1 MNAELAAL
9 ENSVTLLLDRYRRLQ
24 DETVALRRELE
35 GVRSENIRLSGRIA
49 STAERL
55 ENLLERLPEE

>member
-35 GVRSENIRLSGRIA
+35 GVRGENIRLSGRIA